1 MTGVKRTNGISG
13 TIPNLNILKKNKRKY
28 TTNKSETD
36 KLNSQVK
43 AAKWEAGWKR
53 KQNKRQRESREG
65 VMIDPG
71 FVLNERQQSPSVEPC
86 IQTVTTNGK

>member
-1 MTGVKRTNGISG
+1 MTGVKRTNGVSG

-43 AAKWEAGWKR
+43 AAIWEAGWK
-53 KQNKRQRESREG
+53 
-65 VMIDPG
+65 
-71 FVLNERQQSPSVEPC
+71 
-86 IQTVTTNGK
+86 